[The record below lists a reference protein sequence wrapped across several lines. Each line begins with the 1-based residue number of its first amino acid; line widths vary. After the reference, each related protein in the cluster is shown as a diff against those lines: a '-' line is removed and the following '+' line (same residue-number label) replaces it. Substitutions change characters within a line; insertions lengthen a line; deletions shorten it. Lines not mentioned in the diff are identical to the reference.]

1 MLERVLPTGTVTFL
15 FSDMER
21 STQLVQK
28 LGQEAFTSLLEQHHR
43 ILRAACSAHGGIEL
57 GTEGD
62 SFFVIFTDAVAAV
75 EAAVQAQKELA
86 AASWPDDSRVRVRMG
101 IHTGSGVL
109 GGDDY
114 VGVDVNR
121 AARIAGAGHGA
132 QVLISEA
139 TRTLVADRLPD
150 GVRAQALGSYRLKDL
165 PGAEALAQLEI
176 RGLPAAF
183 PPLRALDVRRA
194 HLPPESTSFI
204 GRVNELDQI
213 ARLTSE
219 HRLVTLTGPGGAGK
233 SRLAVRAAA
242 EVAHR
247 FSDGAFFVGLASV
260 TDAGL
265 LPAAI
270 ASAIGLPEEPGA
282 APRTTLL
289 TWIRERELVLLLDNL
304 EQLEGAGPIIDE
316 LLSFAPGVRLL
327 GTSRSRLHVAG
338 EQEFPVPPFA
348 VPARDADPSA
358 LEASE
363 AVRLFLD
370 RARLIRPDLT
380 PADDELRIIVDICR
394 RLDGLPLAI
403 ELAAARVR
411 LLPLPAIRDR
421 LLRRLDA
428 LVGGVST
435 VPRRQQSLREAIAWS
450 HDLLDEPGKVLFRRL
465 AVFVGGCTMEA
476 AEGVCGGR
484 PLADVERGLEALVE
498 QSLIQAAP
506 NGSEPRF
513 SMLETIGEFARERID
528 ASGEWS
534 ELVIAHRSVFRRLA
548 EATLHHADGP
558 GRDIWFDRAEADL
571 DNLRAAIVRAVVDD
585 PREGLAIA
593 AALRSFWLQRNHSAE
608 GLRTLVALGDE
619 AAPLDGPEFAA
630 ATAAAAAIADWLGDY
645 ATARRMGEL
654 SVTAYRDTEDRW
666 ALAEA
671 LGSFAFGMIEV
682 EPATALVLNKESYDI
697 YQELGDVRG
706 EGQALLGRATA
717 LFALGR
723 LPETRDVLERSL
735 ELLRRAGDQ
744 YFALF
749 CGIFLARIKLLTG
762 DLVGGMSDYRG
773 VLETSQRMDLR
784 LGVAAGLDYIA
795 EVAVWAGDVPQAV
808 RLGATAARLKE
819 ELGGGVPPRMGG
831 ALDPLEVGRE
841 RLARVEFDRHA
852 AAGRAMDVDSA
863 IAEALALEPPAAAPD
878 HR

>member
-1 MLERVLPTGTVTFL
+1 MPERVLPTGTVTFL

-21 STQLVQK
+21 STQLVQE
-28 LGQEAFTSLLEQHHR
+28 LGQEAFTELLEQHHR
-43 ILRAACSAHGGIEL
+43 ILRRACSVHGGIER

-62 SFFVIFTDAVAAV
+62 SFFVIFTDAAAAV
-75 EAAVQAQKELA
+75 EAAVQAQQELA
-86 AASWPDDSRVRVRMG
+86 AASWPADSRVRVRMG

-121 AARIAGAGHGA
+121 AARIAAAAHGA

-150 GVRAQALGSYRLKDL
+150 GVRAQTLGSYRLKDL
-165 PGAEALAQLEI
+165 PGAEILAQLEI
-176 RGLPAAF
+176 RGLPASF

-204 GRVNELDQI
+204 GRAKELDQI
-213 ARLTSE
+213 GRFTSA
-219 HRLVTLTGPGGAGK
+219 HRLVTLTGPGGSGK
-233 SRLAVRAAA
+233 SRLALRAAA
-242 EVAHR
+242 DVAQR
-247 FSDGAFFVGLASV
+247 FADGAFFVGLASI
-260 TDAGL
+260 TDARL

-270 ASAIGLPEEPGA
+270 TSAIGLPDESNA
-282 APRTTLL
+282 TPRTTLL
-289 TWIRERELVLLLDNL
+289 AWIRDRELLLLLDNL
-304 EQLEGAGPIIDE
+304 EQLDDADQIVDE
-316 LLSFAPGVRLL
+316 LLASAPGLRVL

-338 EQEFPVPPFA
+338 EQEFPVPPFEI
-348 VPARDADPSA
+348 PARDGDAST

-370 RARLIRPDLT
+370 RARLVRPDLSAT
-380 PADDELRIIVDICR
+380 ENELRIVVDICG

-411 LLPLPAIRDR
+411 LLPLAAIRDR

-428 LVGGVST
+428 LVGGPST

-450 HDLLDEPGKVLFRRL
+450 HDLLDEEAKVLFRRL
-465 AVFVGGCTMEA
+465 AVFVGGWTIEA
-476 AEGVCGGR
+476 AEEVCGGR
-484 PLADVERGLEALVE
+484 PLSDVERGLEGLVD
-498 QSLIQAAP
+498 QSLIQVTL
-506 NGSEPRF
+506 NDTEPRF
-513 SMLETIGEFARERID
+513 SMLETIAEYAREQLE
-528 ASGEWS
+528 ASGES
-534 ELVIAHRSVFRRLA
+534 AELVGNHRRVFRALA
-548 EATLHHADGP
+548 EATLEHADGP
-558 GRDIWFDRAEADL
+558 DRDTWFERAEADL
-571 DNLRAAIVRAVVDD
+571 DNLRAAITRGSGDD
-585 PREGLAIA
+585 PREALAIA
-593 AALRSFWLQRNHSAE
+593 AALRAFWLQRNHSAE
-608 GLRTLVALGDE
+608 GLRTLVALSDRGD
-619 AAPLDGPEFAA
+619 PMDSPEFAA

-654 SVTAYRDTEDRW
+654 SVAAYRHTDNQW

-682 EPATALVLNKESYDI
+682 EPARALVLNQESFDI
-697 YQELGDVRG
+697 YRDLGDVRG

-723 LPETRDVLERSL
+723 LPETREALERSL
-735 ELLRRAGDQ
+735 ELLRRAEDH

-749 CGIFLARIKLLTG
+749 SGIFLARIKLLMG
-762 DLVGGMSDYRG
+762 DPVGGMRGYRA
-773 VLETSQRMDLR
+773 VLETSQALDLR

-795 EVAVWAGDVPQAV
+795 EVAIWAGDVPQAV

-841 RLARVEFDRHA
+841 RLAPEEFDRQT
-852 AAGRAMDVDSA
+852 AAGRAMDIDSA
-863 IAEALALEPPAAAPD
+863 IAEALALEPPAAATD
-878 HR
+878 DR